1 MTIQTIYYYLPSDLR
16 KLIPQ
21 PKVSFTQKMSSV
33 GYICVIGNKKMPE
46 LVKICSTTHEP
57 YTLLAGLDKQSVIVM
72 KKKVV
77 NPNDQARVLRKAL
90 EQYRVPEKN
99 KIFRIS
105 AKDIRPFFD
114 VMAESK
120 SVPRGVRQMD
130 DCFVDG
136 SLIRHMIDLK
146 LVSGVY
152 ENSVWVGVYNAS
164 RRGIV
169 YNDELYKSMSGFATA
184 HYEAVRPDRTSAVNG
199 WKECEYQ
206 VAGEWRS
213 TFNI

>member
-1 MTIQTIYYYLPSDLR
+1 
-16 KLIPQ
+16 
-21 PKVSFTQKMSSV
+21 MSSV

-46 LVKICSTTHEP
+46 LVKISSTTHEP
-57 YTLLAGLDKQSVIVM
+57 YTLLEGLDKQSVIVM
-72 KKKVV
+72 KKKVL
-77 NPNDQARVLRKAL
+77 NPDGQARLLRKAM
-90 EQYRVPEKN
+90 EQYRVPEKK

-114 VMAESK
+114 AMAESK
-120 SVPRGVRQMD
+120 SVPRGVRQMN

-136 SLIRHMIDLK
+136 QLIRHMIDLK
-146 LVSGVY
+146 LVSGMY

-169 YNDELYKSMSGFATA
+169 YNGKLYKSMSGFAAA
-184 HYEAVRPDRTSAVNG
+184 HYAADRPDRTSAVNG

-206 VAGEWRS
+206 VAGEWHS

>member
-1 MTIQTIYYYLPSDLR
+1 
-16 KLIPQ
+16 
-21 PKVSFTQKMSSV
+21 MSSV

-57 YTLLAGLDKQSVIVM
+57 YTLLEGLDKQSCIVM
-72 KKKVV
+72 KKKVL
-77 NPNDQARVLRKAL
+77 NPDNQARVLRKAL

-105 AKDIRPFFD
+105 TKDIRPFFD
-114 VMAESK
+114 AMVESK

-136 SLIRHMIDLK
+136 QLIRHMLDLK

-164 RRGIV
+164 RGGIV
-169 YNDELYKSMSGFATA
+169 YNDKLYKSMSGFATA
-184 HYEAVRPDRTSAVNG
+184 HYAADRPDRTSAVNG

-206 VAGEWRS
+206 IVGGEWRS

>member
-1 MTIQTIYYYLPSDLR
+1 
-16 KLIPQ
+16 
-21 PKVSFTQKMSSV
+21 
-33 GYICVIGNKKMPE
+33 MPE
-46 LVKICSTTHEP
+46 LVKISSTTHEP
-57 YTLLAGLDKQSVIVM
+57 YTLLEGLDKQSVIVM
-72 KKKVV
+72 KKKVL
-77 NPNDQARVLRKAL
+77 NPDVQARVLRKAL

-99 KIFRIS
+99 KIFSIS
-105 AKDIRPFFD
+105 TKDIRPFFD

-136 SLIRHMIDLK
+136 QIIRHMLDLK

-164 RRGIV
+164 RGGIV
-169 YNDELYKSMSGFATA
+169 YNDKLYKSMSGFATA
-184 HYEAVRPDRTSAVNG
+184 HYADVRPDRTSAVNG

-206 VAGEWRS
+206 IVGGEWRS